1 MGRLDA
7 VPTTADALR
16 VTLPEALAL
25 WLSEAWE
32 VPTASTDSM
41 GCIETGGSTDTV
53 PPPSTDALPGFEGG
67 AVGLPLELS
76 VPTLAG
82 DPLVLPLLLPV
93 PDSEPLKVEPGLP
106 VMASL
111 SVHRTVILALPEA
124 HPDPLPN
131 TIERGVAE
139 PPLGDTLGVL
149 DRVPLDEGESEGV
162 LVPPPPPPSLREDK
176 EGGAVRVTCG
186 VLDAPSPPL
195 VGVPG

>member
-1 MGRLDA
+1 VGRLDA
-7 VPTTADALR
+7 VPTAADALR

-53 PPPSTDALPGFEGG
+53 PPPATDALPGLEGD
-67 AVGLPLELS
+67 AVGLPLELR

-162 LVPPPPPPSLREDK
+162 LVPPPPPPSLREEK